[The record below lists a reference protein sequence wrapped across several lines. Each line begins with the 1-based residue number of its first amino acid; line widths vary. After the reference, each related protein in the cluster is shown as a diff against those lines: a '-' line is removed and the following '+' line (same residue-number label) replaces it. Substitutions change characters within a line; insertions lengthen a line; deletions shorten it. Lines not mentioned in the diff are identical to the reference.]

1 MSYKASSSGEYD
13 RYIQIKS
20 KTRTQ
25 NEFGEETITLVLF
38 AEAWAK
44 KRSSAGKEFYAG
56 TAGANGSKIAEEVM
70 MYTFRYLPN
79 LTHDMIIVDGSENFD
94 ITRISELG
102 RQVETQVIAKTS
114 AL

>member
-20 KTRTQ
+20 KARAQ

-44 KRSSAGKEFYAG
+44 KRSNAGKEFYAG
-56 TAGANGSKIAEEVM
+56 AAGKDGSKIAEEIM
-70 MYTFRYLPN
+70 MYTFRYLPGI
-79 LTHDMIIVDGSENFD
+79 THDMVIIDGSEQFD